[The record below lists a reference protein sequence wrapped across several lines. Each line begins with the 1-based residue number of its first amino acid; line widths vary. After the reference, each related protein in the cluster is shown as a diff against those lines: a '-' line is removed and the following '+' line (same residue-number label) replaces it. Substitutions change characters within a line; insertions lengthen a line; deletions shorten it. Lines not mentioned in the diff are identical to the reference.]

1 MRISDWNSDVC
12 SSDLARRALVE
23 RQVDQP
29 APALRHAFN
38 HRPIGF
44 SDLARLERGGK
55 AAVRAWISRKQQ
67 AAAGVTGQPVYRRW
81 TASNAKAERV
91 QHIRMAVLQWRDR
104 MHGTTPLP
112 LEHTGLANGRG
123 GRGMGT
129 EVL

>member
-29 APALRHAFN
+29 APALRHAFK

-55 AAVRAWISRKQQ
+55 AAVRAWISRQQQ
-67 AAAGVTGQPVYRRW
+67 AAAGVTVQPVHRRW
-81 TASNAKAERV
+81 TALKAKAQRV
-91 QHIRMAVLQWRDR
+91 QHILEAVRRARAR
-104 MHGTTPLP
+104 MHGRSE
-112 LEHTGLANGRG
+112 EHTSELQSQMRHTYA
-123 GRGMGT
+123 
-129 EVL
+129 VFCL